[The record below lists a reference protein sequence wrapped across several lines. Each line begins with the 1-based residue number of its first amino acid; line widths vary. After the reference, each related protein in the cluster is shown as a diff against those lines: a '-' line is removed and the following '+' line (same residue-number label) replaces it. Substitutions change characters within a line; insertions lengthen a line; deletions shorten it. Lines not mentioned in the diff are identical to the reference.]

1 MLGLSVVKDKLVVLT
16 FYFDRS
22 GQRKVSK
29 EALLIGWTTEN
40 LPAMVYYH
48 HLGSPTNLIF
58 ISTTETL
65 NRNKA
70 RAFRAVD
77 IAVDGGLPADRISP
91 TPSKRRICR
100 VCFLGICIILP
111 TFETCAVSCA
121 TASHGP
127 LTLLN
132 PGSMPSFPT
141 EVRLPALGLDHRIT
155 TEFCD
160 EFTTLRE

>member
-1 MLGLSVVKDKLVVLT
+1 MV
-16 FYFDRS
+16 RE
-22 GQRKVSK
+22 VSK

-58 ISTTETL
+58 IFTTETL

-127 LTLLN
+127 LTLLS
-132 PGSMPSFPT
+132 PTSMPSFQLRFGFP
-141 EVRLPALGLDHRIT
+141 LWAWNHRIT